1 MRPRA
6 RVIYNPTSGKEMVK
20 RNLPYILDRLE
31 AAGYETSVYS
41 TKAVGDATYEAAR
54 ACEAEFDLVVAAGG
68 DGTLN
73 EVISGMAS
81 YTVRPKLG
89 VLPVGTTND
98 FGRAMR
104 IPLTIEGAM
113 DVICTGYTMPVDIGK
128 IEGTTGTHYFINIA
142 GGGIMTELSY
152 EVPSKLKTALGQ
164 LAYYVKGME
173 KLPQIRPTYVELE
186 HERGIFKGEV
196 MLFLTS
202 NTNSVGGFE
211 KLSPNA
217 SLNDGRF
224 DLFILKK
231 CNLVELI
238 RVMRLALKGDHFSD
252 PCIEHVTT
260 SFVRMKNT
268 SEMSLNIDGEFG
280 GICEGEMTNLRSHFE
295 VMTPKFRI
303 DEMETINLQLQA
315 QEQETNLA

>member
-1 MRPRA
+1 
-6 RVIYNPTSGKEMVK
+6 
-20 RNLPYILDRLE
+20 
-31 AAGYETSVYS
+31 
-41 TKAVGDATYEAAR
+41 
-54 ACEAEFDLVVAAGG
+54 
-68 DGTLN
+68 
-73 EVISGMAS
+73 
-81 YTVRPKLG
+81 
-89 VLPVGTTND
+89 
-98 FGRAMR
+98 
-104 IPLTIEGAM
+104 
-113 DVICTGYTMPVDIGK
+113 MPVDIGK
-128 IEGTTGTHYFINIA
+128 IEGSAGVHYFINIA

-186 HERGIFKGEV
+186 HEKGIFKGEV

-303 DEMETINLQLQA
+303 EEMEQINTQLQEA
-315 QEQETNLA
+315 EMNLA